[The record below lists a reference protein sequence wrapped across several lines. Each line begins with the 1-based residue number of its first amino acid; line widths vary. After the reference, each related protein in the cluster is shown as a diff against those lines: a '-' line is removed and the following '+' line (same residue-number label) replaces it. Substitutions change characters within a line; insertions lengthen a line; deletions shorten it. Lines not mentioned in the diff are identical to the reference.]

1 MGNAEGLWEKG
12 RVIPMWR
19 VWKDEAGMRWGNGRQ
34 TECIQGSLFGEVRLD
49 LCFLILL
56 L

>member
-34 TECIQGSLFGEVRLD
+34 TECIYVWGGKTGSLLSD
-49 LCFLILL
+49 SLALS
-56 L
+56 